1 MKRNLLYL
9 CITLKMKRILEW
21 FKASNRWKHLT
32 YAIPVG
38 FIDLGLAIGVASGME
53 FKDKQHGGK
62 WDWID
67 WILTVLGG
75 SIGFLIKFLAFN
87 SLLTYSLYL

>member
-1 MKRNLLYL
+1 
-9 CITLKMKRILEW
+9 MKRILEW
-21 FKASNRWKHLT
+21 FKASNRGKHFI

-67 WILTVLGG
+67 WALTILGG

>member
-1 MKRNLLYL
+1 
-9 CITLKMKRILEW
+9 MKRILEW

-38 FIDLGLAIGVASGME
+38 FIDLGMAIGVASGME

-67 WILTVLGG
+67 WALTILGG
-75 SIGFLIKFLAFN
+75 SSGFLIKFLAFN

>member
-1 MKRNLLYL
+1 
-9 CITLKMKRILEW
+9 MKRILEW

-38 FIDLGLAIGVASGME
+38 FIDLGMAIGVASGME

-62 WDWID
+62 WD
-67 WILTVLGG
+67 
-75 SIGFLIKFLAFN
+75 
-87 SLLTYSLYL
+87 

>member
-53 FKDKQHGGK
+53 FKDKQCGGK

-87 SLLTYSLYL
+87 SLLSYSLYL